1 MKHNPISLSRKP
13 IISRTAI
20 YHRVACYSQ
29 CVNYESCKLC
39 NSLYDCNNKEYVSL
53 NSKSS
58 SEKYRVIYVSEDY
71 TDWEEL
77 EQSIWELSTSKVY
90 LRLIIDTEIPDR
102 VLWASSYS
110 EKNILQINLNMLKFE
125 KNLPW
130 VQKLMSMAGNCGL
143 YTLLFLYPIVPGLVK
158 TYHVIE
164 ALDCMKNSGYHH
176 TTLKFCDIKGCI
188 ENEGYINF
196 NGEPINT
203 KYLQKVGDSTWKC
216 TPEYLNAF
224 LDKVNIYAIPRK
236 ISVSICGNT
245 EDCTGLGGNKNATK
259 S

>member
-39 NSLYDCNNKEYVSL
+39 NSLYDCNNKEYVSP

-58 SEKYRVIYVSEDY
+58 SEKDRVIYVSEDY

-143 YTLLFLYPIVPGLVK
+143 YTLLFLYPIVPTV
-158 TYHVIE
+158 TNRNH
-164 ALDCMKNSGYHH
+164 NH
-176 TTLKFCDIKGCI
+176 F
-188 ENEGYINF
+188 
-196 NGEPINT
+196 
-203 KYLQKVGDSTWKC
+203 KY
-216 TPEYLNAF
+216 Y
-224 LDKVNIYAIPRK
+224 
-236 ISVSICGNT
+236 
-245 EDCTGLGGNKNATK
+245 
-259 S
+259 